1 MACFYTSSFLINSF
15 HSLLDDYQL
24 DVPFVEGVYTNKN
37 SISINEKHAFFSLS
51 NKDIIADSGF
61 HFSNESY

>member
-24 DVPFVEGVYTNKN
+24 DVPFVEGVYTNGYSVSMNDKP
-37 SISINEKHAFFSLS
+37 AFNSLS
-51 NKDIIADSGF
+51 SEGVIADSGF
-61 HFSNESY
+61 LF